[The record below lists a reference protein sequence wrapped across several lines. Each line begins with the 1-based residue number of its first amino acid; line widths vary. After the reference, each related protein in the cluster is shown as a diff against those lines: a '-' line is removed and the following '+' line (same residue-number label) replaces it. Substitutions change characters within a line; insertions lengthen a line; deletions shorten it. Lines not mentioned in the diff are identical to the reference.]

1 MGHASLGGRTWG
13 AGAGATTAAERIRP
27 SCCWRCPLPF
37 TLSALP
43 PRPPTRRGRPP
54 THPIAAV
61 ATRTSPAAAG
71 AASLPCPSP
80 DAAVLAGK
88 TLWLAGAPSHRR
100 LAGSFHS
107 PLCPPTP
114 ALRGCVLTALSP
126 LVGRGPR
133 RELRAGQPS
142 MYVPPPSTHAST
154 HDSTPPRR
162 PPFPPQLLGECR
174 GGAAARER
182 RVGEGGGWRDGRGR
196 SSGGRQ
202 RGGGRGGSE
211 YDEYDDPTHSR
222 PSFRCPARPLMSR
235 PRGAVCCAA
244 TTGGRH
250 KAAAAVTQGA
260 RVRGTASPHRRP
272 AQAHARR
279 RPPVVGCALPLP
291 HHRPPLTPPPKRRRR
306 PLPPLPPPPPPC
318 TAPLSLPTCRAP
330 TRPRKHTA
338 IPSLRGEATPTPPPP
353 VGRRRALSRGAW
365 PPTGCCCRRT
375 SLLGGGR
382 GPPPSPCR
390 PPP

>member
-1 MGHASLGGRTWG
+1 MGHASLGGRTRG

-43 PRPPTRRGRPP
+43 PRPPTRRGCPP

-162 PPFPPQLLGECR
+162 PPFPPQLLSECR

-182 RVGEGGGWRDGRGR
+182 RVEEGAGWRDGRGR
-196 SSGGRQ
+196 LSGGRQ

-250 KAAAAVTQGA
+250 KAAAAVT
-260 RVRGTASPHRRP
+260 RGTGQGDSVAAQTTRASTR
-272 AQAHARR
+272 AA
-279 RPPVVGCALPLP
+279 
-291 HHRPPLTPPPKRRRR
+291 
-306 PLPPLPPPPPPC
+306 PPPC
-318 TAPLSLPTCRAP
+318 RRVCPPPTPSPPSSHTAPQTPSTSPSSSSPPASPLHRPALPP
-330 TRPRKHTA
+330 H
-338 IPSLRGEATPTPPPP
+338 L
-353 VGRRRALSRGAW
+353 
-365 PPTGCCCRRT
+365 
-375 SLLGGGR
+375 
-382 GPPPSPCR
+382 
-390 PPP
+390 